1 MKTEL
6 SKKQSLPGAIDAL
19 TKWDLL
25 EHEAVRQLG
34 ELLLTF
40 GVLRICLEF
49 DAFLY
54 KHQMTHPR
62 KGVDP
67 LKKLGKQQL
76 NATDQISSS
85 RPFMKLLSAC
95 YKLQQSRQ

>member
-6 SKKQSLPGAIDAL
+6 SKKQSLPGAIEAL
-19 TKWDLL
+19 TKWDLP

-40 GVLRICLEF
+40 VVLRICLEF

-54 KHQMTHPR
+54 KHQMTHPK

-67 LKKLGKQQL
+67 KKLEEQQL